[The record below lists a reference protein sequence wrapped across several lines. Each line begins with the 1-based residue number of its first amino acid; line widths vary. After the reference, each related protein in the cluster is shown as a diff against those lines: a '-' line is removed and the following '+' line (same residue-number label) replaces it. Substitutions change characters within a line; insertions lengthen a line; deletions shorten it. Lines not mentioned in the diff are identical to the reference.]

1 MTRTALCGAILSAAM
16 AVGVSAQTGAGQAAG
31 MQDKQ
36 NAKPG
41 TVTVTGCLAPDTG
54 STGTAAAGGATGTSG
69 AKSEGYILKNVTA
82 SPSGAGAAASASP
95 IASEYMLAGGNKS
108 ELKKFENSKV
118 EIRGKIEDSKAP
130 ASPSGAAGAASAPA
144 APRLHVDS
152 VKQIAASCSN

>member
-16 AVGVSAQTGAGQAAG
+16 AVGVSAQTAGQATPQEKQGMKAG
-31 MQDKQ
+31 
-36 NAKPG
+36 
-41 TVTVTGCLAPDTG
+41 TITVTGCLAPDTG
-54 STGTAAAGGATGTSG
+54 STGGAATGGATGTSG

-82 SPSGAGAAASASP
+82 SPSGGAAASASP

-118 EIRGKIEDSKAP
+118 EIRGKIEDIKAP
-130 ASPSGAAGAASAPA
+130 TSPSGAAGAASATP

-152 VKQIAASCSN
+152 VKQIAATCSN